1 MIIFILL
8 TVVLTYIYYTYN
20 QCHGWYELFGCI
32 IMSLLTQFIVVI
44 LLSLIIEFYFH
55 WLTSY

>member
-20 QCHGWYELFGCI
+20 QCRGWYDLFWCI
-32 IMSLLTQFIVVI
+32 IISLLTQFIVVV